1 MELMKYVGKLFSTAT
16 CDHLIIYEYRVDLK
30 TSLRWLN
37 NNINQLNIKV
47 QKSNLNG
54 IKYLNCIEWAAKAFV
69 GLAHLAIQ
77 NKTMA
82 GQCIRVKISGLN
94 ILGI

>member
-54 IKYLNCIEWAAKAFV
+54 IKYLNCIE
-69 GLAHLAIQ
+69 
-77 NKTMA
+77 
-82 GQCIRVKISGLN
+82 
-94 ILGI
+94 